1 MTTSQGL
8 QGTGQ
13 DTEPRRSWV
22 DRFGMPR
29 ALLWGYVGL
38 LIFMIGDGVEAGYL
52 SPFMMERGLSGEQV
66 ALMWTLYGVTVG
78 IAAWLSGA
86 LSDLWGPRKVMWL
99 GLGIWAALQVLLLA
113 VAIPTMNFT
122 LILIA
127 FGLRGFGYPLFAYG
141 FLVWIAAATPQ
152 RRLGTAVGWF
162 WFAFTGGLP
171 TLGSLV
177 AAGMIPLIGQ
187 YETLWFALIL
197 IIVGGLLALLAVR
210 ERTGFGRLAPEG
222 EHPVKTLLG
231 SVTILWRNPRIGAGA
246 IVRTINTAPQFGFL
260 VFLPTFFTE
269 TIGFTLSEWL
279 RLLTVMFAVN
289 IIFNLI
295 FGVVGDKVGWRAT
308 VCWFGGIGSAISIM
322 LLYYVPVAAGAN
334 YPLAL
339 LVAGLYG
346 ATLAGYVPLSALMP
360 SLAPKHKGQAMAA
373 LNLGAGASVMVGPAI
388 AGIFLGMVGVQGVML
403 IFAGLYVVSAI
414 LVLFLKLPGEQ
425 PADRAETE
433 SGSPVGHLASMAGGS
448 VLGHPIMLRKPSPED
463 RVDAIFFDIGGT
475 IYDDDCFAQALLS
488 AVHEMNPD
496 VVDAEF
502 WAVYDAH
509 RQYAKGSLRTT
520 IAQRF
525 TEGRREELVA
535 RARQHWEYPE
545 SSLYSDVRPVLTALS
560 QQYKLGIIANSRD
573 NVLDALER
581 DGLRHL
587 FTVTAL
593 ADHVGAEKP
602 DRRIFEYALRT
613 AGVPAD
619 RAVYVGNRLDTDIRP
634 AQSLGMRAVWM
645 LRGEAPPAPTERQ
658 LAEPDA
664 VISSLTGLPLVLER
678 FAGREPMPPTTVRLA
693 NPAAV

>member
-1 MTTSQGL
+1 MTTSLGL
-8 QGTGQ
+8 PHSG
-13 DTEPRRSWV
+13 TEPRRSWA

-52 SPFMMERGLSGEQV
+52 SPFMMDRGLSGEQV

-113 VAIPTMNFT
+113 IAIPTMNFT
-122 LILIA
+122 LILFA

-171 TLGSLV
+171 TLGALV
-177 AAGMIPLIGQ
+177 AAGMIPLVGE

-197 IIVGGLLALLAVR
+197 IILGGLLALLAVK
-210 ERTGFGRLAPEG
+210 ERTGYHRLAPEG

-231 SVTILWRNPRIGAGA
+231 SVSILWRNPRIGAGA

-260 VFLPTFFTE
+260 VFMPTFFTE

-289 IIFNLI
+289 IVFNLI
-295 FGVVGDKVGWRAT
+295 FGVVGDKVGWRTT
-308 VCWFGGIGSAISIM
+308 VCWFGGIGSAVSIL

-334 YPLAL
+334 YALAL

-360 SLAPKHKGQAMAA
+360 SLAPQHKGQAMAA

-388 AGIFLGMVGVQGVML
+388 AGIFLGPLGVQGVMI
-403 IFAGLYVVSAI
+403 IFAGMYVFSAI
-414 LVLFLKLPGEQ
+414 LVLFLKLPGET
-425 PADRAETE
+425 AERPETN
-433 SGSPVGHLASMAGGS
+433 GSPVGHLAAMAGGS

-475 IYDDDCFAQALLS
+475 IYDDDCFAQALLT
-488 AVHEMNPD
+488 AVHELNPD
-496 VVDAEF
+496 VTDADF

-520 IAQRF
+520 IAERF
-525 TEGRREELVA
+525 VGGRRTELDERA
-535 RARQHWEYPE
+535 RAHWEYPQ
-545 SSLYSDVRPVLTALS
+545 SSLYSDVLPVLSALA
-560 QQYKLGIIANSRD
+560 QQYTLGIIANSRE

-581 DGLRHL
+581 DGLREL
-587 FTVTAL
+587 FTVTTL
-593 ADHVGAEKP
+593 ADQVGAVKP
-602 DRRIFEYALRT
+602 DRRIFQHALLE
-613 AGVPAD
+613 AGIPAD
-619 RAVYVGNRLDTDIRP
+619 RTVYVGNRLDADIRP

-658 LAEPDA
+658 LSEPDA

-678 FAGREPMPPTTVRLA
+678 FAGREPTPPSAVQVH
-693 NPAAV
+693 AAAKTEAPR